1 MLAFIPAKAATA
13 MAHFKFEQ
21 ESGLDHNTLVLL
33 GDVEWNDFVVWTMP
47 STRQPSTTMTGGCPG
62 RQGEWRCAY
71 DQDCADEEYSADEEE
86 PPARPTLS
94 ARDAM
99 SSVKVLLNFA
109 RVVNDDAL
117 ENIVEIHCV
126 KQAASARQN
135 TMLEFF
141 KCQLTWCLIQPGL
154 HTAYSTAYVC
164 V

>member
-1 MLAFIPAKAATA
+1 MDDAIHPTAIHDDDWEGALVAKA
-13 MAHFKFEQ
+13 
-21 ESGLDHNTLVLL
+21 N
-33 GDVEWNDFVVWTMP
+33 GDVPD
-47 STRQPSTTMTGGCPG
+47 
-62 RQGEWRCAY
+62 
-71 DQDCADEEYSADEEE
+71 DHDCADEEYSADEEE

-99 SSVKVLLNFA
+99 SSVKDLLNFA
-109 RVVNDDAL
+109 REANDDAMIDAATSL
-117 ENIVEIHCV
+117 KNIVEMHCV

-135 TMLEFF
+135 TILEFF